1 MKKIAIVLFAA
12 IALTSCVGGEAKCEG
27 SNCDS
32 TAVVA
37 PVADSL
43 APVAD
48 TLAVVDTTAVVTP
61 TVN

>member
-12 IALTSCVGGEAKCEG
+12 IALTSCGGGEAKCEG

-37 PVADSL
+37 PLADSL
-43 APVAD
+43 APVD
-48 TLAVVDTTAVVTP
+48 TLAVDTTAVVTS
-61 TVN
+61 TVK

>member
-1 MKKIAIVLFAA
+1 MKKIAIVLFAV
-12 IALTSCVGGEAKCEG
+12 ISLTSCGGGEAKCEG

-32 TAVVA
+32 IAVVA

-48 TLAVVDTTAVVTP
+48 TLAVDTTAVVTP
-61 TVN
+61 TVK

>member
-12 IALTSCVGGEAKCEG
+12 IALTSCGGGEAKCEG
-27 SNCDS
+27 GNCDS
-32 TAVVA
+32 TTVVA

-48 TLAVVDTTAVVTP
+48 TLAVDTTAVVTP
-61 TVN
+61 TVK

>member
-32 TAVVA
+32 TSVVA

-48 TLAVVDTTAVVTP
+48 TLAVDTTAVVTP
-61 TVN
+61 TVK

>member
-61 TVN
+61 TVT

>member
-12 IALTSCVGGEAKCEG
+12 IALTSCVVGEAKCEG

-61 TVN
+61 TVK

>member
-1 MKKIAIVLFAA
+1 MKKIAIVLFAV
-12 IALTSCVGGEAKCEG
+12 ISLTSCGGGEAKCEG

-48 TLAVVDTTAVVTP
+48 TLAVDTTAVVTP
-61 TVN
+61 TVK

>member
-12 IALTSCVGGEAKCEG
+12 STLTSCGGGEAKCEG
-27 SNCDS
+27 GNCDS
-32 TAVVA
+32 TIVVA
-37 PVADSL
+37 PVTDSL

-48 TLAVVDTTAVVTP
+48 TLAVDTTSVVTS